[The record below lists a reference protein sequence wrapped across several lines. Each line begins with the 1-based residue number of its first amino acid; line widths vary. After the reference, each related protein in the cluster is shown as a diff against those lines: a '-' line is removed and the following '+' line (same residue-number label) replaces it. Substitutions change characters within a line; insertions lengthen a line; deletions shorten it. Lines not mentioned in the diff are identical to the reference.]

1 MSYASVAML
10 TDDGPRLMAQGVL
23 ALQRLLA
30 GQSPQL
36 TPQER
41 VAAQHVLDV
50 NANMIGALA
59 PEEVR

>member
-1 MSYASVAML
+1 ML